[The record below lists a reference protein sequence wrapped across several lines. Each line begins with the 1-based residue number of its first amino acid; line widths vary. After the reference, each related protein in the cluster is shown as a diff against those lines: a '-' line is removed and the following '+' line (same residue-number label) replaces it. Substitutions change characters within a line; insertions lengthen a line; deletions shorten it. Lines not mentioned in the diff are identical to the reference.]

1 MLLSINESHS
11 RFTSPTIMS
20 CFILDELRHM
30 IGTETTRAGV
40 MRVFTMCQHKR
51 LNKRLI
57 YVILEGVI
65 QTLFPQSQF
74 DKRFRQ
80 IHQRSQRGRADSSL
94 SQSDL

>member
-1 MLLSINESHS
+1 
-11 RFTSPTIMS
+11 MS